1 MTLSTVF
8 KIQAFVFAFFGAFM
22 LIAPGAMMETFAGP
36 GQTAPMFSGVLQNM
50 SIMVLGLAY
59 LSWKMPTWAGD
70 NIKAVGLFFVIVH
83 VAAVLITFYHMSVGV
98 FPFDATNI
106 GGTVPDVV
114 LAILFLWKSRAD
126 A

>member
-1 MTLSTVF
+1 MTLSLVF
-8 KIQAFVFAFFGAFM
+8 RIQAVVMAFFGLMM
-22 LIAPGAMMETFAGP
+22 LIVPVYMMESFGVESSAMFAGVM
-36 GQTAPMFSGVLQNM
+36 QQL
-50 SIMVLGLAY
+50 SIIVLGSAY
-59 LSWKMPTWAGD
+59 VSWKIPTWVGD
-70 NIKAVGLFFVIVH
+70 NIKTVGLFFVIVH

-114 LAILFLWKSRAD
+114 LAILFFWKSRAD

>member
-1 MTLSTVF
+1 MTLSLVF
-8 KIQAFVFAFFGAFM
+8 RIQAVVMAFFGLMM
-22 LIAPGAMMETFAGP
+22 LIVPVYMMESFGVESSAMFAGVM
-36 GQTAPMFSGVLQNM
+36 QQL
-50 SIMVLGLAY
+50 SIIVLGSAY
-59 LSWKMPTWAGD
+59 VSWKMPTWAGD

>member
-1 MTLSTVF
+1 MTLSLVF
-8 KIQAFVFAFFGAFM
+8 RIQAVVMAFFGLMM
-22 LIAPGAMMETFAGP
+22 LIVPVYMMESFGVESSAMFAGVM
-36 GQTAPMFSGVLQNM
+36 QQL
-50 SIMVLGLAY
+50 SIIVLGSAY
-59 LSWKMPTWAGD
+59 VSWKMPTWVGD

-126 A
+126 P